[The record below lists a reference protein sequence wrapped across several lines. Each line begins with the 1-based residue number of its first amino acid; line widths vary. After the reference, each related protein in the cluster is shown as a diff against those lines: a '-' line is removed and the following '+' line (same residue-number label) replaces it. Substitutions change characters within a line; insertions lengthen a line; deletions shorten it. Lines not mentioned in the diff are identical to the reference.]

1 MPPKDLKELSI
12 LLVDDDP
19 KDLNSLEQSLAP
31 LGVRLHKLE
40 DPQQVLR
47 QVESARPDLVVL
59 DALLPGVSGFDLCKR
74 IKSEP
79 GMGETL
85 VVIITGVYLKAQYRR
100 DALQSF
106 KADGF
111 VTKPCRPV
119 ELQRVVLRLLAKK
132 LKNRHGRRLRVS
144 MVSGLRHGATPD
156 RRPQRQQAPEAS

>member
-1 MPPKDLKELSI
+1 
-12 LLVDDDP
+12 
-19 KDLNSLEQSLAP
+19 
-31 LGVRLHKLE
+31 
-40 DPQQVLR
+40 
-47 QVESARPDLVVL
+47 
-59 DALLPGVSGFDLCKR
+59 
-74 IKSEP
+74 
-79 GMGETL
+79 MGETL

-119 ELQRVVLRLLAKK
+119 ELQRVVLGLLAKK

-144 MVSGLRHGATPD
+144 MVSGLRHGATRD